1 MKFRRLIAV
10 VAVGAFVLTAAAC
23 SSDDD
28 KDNKANGDTKSEQTD
43 GSDNGSADAN
53 GNDEADEAP
62 DTTVTDEEFAKQ
74 LNELSSNID
83 AAGKDVCKLMTAAQA
98 SPPEPA
104 NEAQTEQFVKVWSQL
119 LKSIGSTLG
128 GDDEKT
134 LSNAADEFSKI
145 VADKGYSPDVFNDEE
160 LSNFLSAPELSSAMD
175 RFGEKAME
183 CIADGDGEG

>member
-53 GNDEADEAP
+53 RNDEADEAP

-83 AAGKDVCKLMTAAQA
+83 AAGKDICKLMTAAQA